1 VVAQANSGIA
11 RIGQRSGR
19 PHVALRRPFALE
31 RAAASLIDHSHP
43 AMEGE
48 QTPMA
53 PIRNGLKSS
62 HPGIALLCIACVAL
76 ALAGCQRESEEPE
89 VPAVVQEPEPEAEP
103 APEPEPAPD
112 DAAILAIDAFIAEQN
127 VDKSRKRWKT
137 MLEKPPKASFTAGN
151 RYFWN
156 LETNK
161 GAIKVELMP
170 DVAPM
175 HVSSTIYLT
184 RLGFYDD
191 TIFHRVIPRFMAQGG
206 DPTGTGRGGPGYKYA
221 GEFDPSVKHDTPGIL
236 SMANSGPGTDGS
248 QFFLTFVKTPHLNG
262 KHTIF
267 GSVVEGMDTAQEL
280 EKLGSRGG
288 TTKEKLV
295 LESATISVEGAK
307 AGT

>member
-1 VVAQANSGIA
+1 
-11 RIGQRSGR
+11 
-19 PHVALRRPFALE
+19 
-31 RAAASLIDHSHP
+31 
-43 AMEGE
+43 
-48 QTPMA
+48 
-53 PIRNGLKSS
+53 
-62 HPGIALLCIACVAL
+62 LCFACVAL
-76 ALAGCQRESEEPE
+76 AIAGCQRESETPE
-89 VPAVVQEPEPEAEP
+89 APAVVSKPEAETKPELEPEPEPKAKAEP
-103 APEPEPAPD
+103 EAVVKSETE

-127 VDKSRKRWKT
+127 VDKSRRRWKS
-137 MLEKPPKASFTAGN
+137 MLEKPPKASFAAGS

-161 GAIKVELMP
+161 GAIVIELMP

-206 DPTGTGRGGPGYKYA
+206 DPNGTGRGGPGYKYD
-221 GEFDPSVKHDTPGIL
+221 GEFDASIKHDKPGLL
-236 SMANSGPGTDGS
+236 SMANAGPGTDGS

-267 GSVVEGMDTAQEL
+267 GSVVEGMGTLGEL

-288 TTKEKLV
+288 ATKEKLV
-295 LESATISVEGAK
+295 LERATISVEGAK
-307 AGT
+307 AGS